1 MPKLTQ
7 HPREAPLQKGTCHQL
22 DPQLQVSTPTTS
34 LILPD
39 QHAEGLILAA
49 SPPFAGEHQPCPEEP
64 GSIIFNSVI
73 LR

>member
-1 MPKLTQ
+1 MPELTQ
-7 HPREAPLQKGTCHQL
+7 HPREALRQKGTCHQL
-22 DPQLQVSTPTTS
+22 DPQLQVSMPMTS

-39 QHAEGLILAA
+39 QHSEGLILAE
-49 SPPFAGEHQPCPEEP
+49 SPRFAGEHQPCPEEP